1 MKYLDNLIKRPF
13 LVINLNLTILFLI
26 KFYNLWFYAKFI
38 TMIYFLL
45 LTWLY
50 PMINWPYFTISLF
63 YWCIDPM
70 ICLLVIKSM
79 LSINLSN
86 TSLAG
91 STIFKGKSPPVKFNT
106 SLSVTYDFL
115 LRIEIGFLVVLGT
128 CGR

>member
-1 MKYLDNLIKRPF
+1 
-13 LVINLNLTILFLI
+13 
-26 KFYNLWFYAKFI
+26 
-38 TMIYFLL
+38 
-45 LTWLY
+45 
-50 PMINWPYFTISLF
+50 
-63 YWCIDPM
+63 M